1 MNCYVL
7 ELVYRS
13 LVLSV
18 LTFNIVTW
26 YGNLRV
32 KERTKLNR
40 IVNLASK
47 IIGKQQEKLSDI
59 FYKFSRR
66 KAIKI
71 VNDSS
76 HPLNSNFTLLRSGR
90 RYKVPLAKRNLHKF
104 SFVPSAINILNGVG
118 AGI

>member
-1 MNCYVL
+1 MF
-7 ELVYRS
+7 RS
-13 LVLSV
+13 LVLNV
-18 LTFNIVTW
+18 LTFNVVTL

-47 IIGKQQEKLSDI
+47 IIGKQQETLSDI
-59 FYKFSRR
+59 FNKFSRR